1 MRVNFALHCERFD
14 FPRQKLFSHTPL
26 PLRGKSLDPFL
37 CQWELGHVPL
47 STYSVLFRL
56 SLFLR
61 RFLPLFF
68 LAVNNL
74 QFLCNYFVREFRAA
88 CFVRLSVLHL
98 FARVKYFF
106 SHFRMNFVK
115 YFLSH
120 PRDKKN
126 NCMSKKICGQRQKYL
141 PTPFCLYP
149 RAPKRYYAS
158 LCLVHQI
165 ALCDLFF
172 CTLSQHACPHTQ
184 NTACSKCKL
193 LKHVPLHTLNTVLST
208 PGAPPECAPPEG
220 TRATP
225 TCYEHLPRC
234 LQPACA

>member
-1 MRVNFALHCERFD
+1 MSALTFLAKNF
-14 FPRQKLFSHTPL
+14 
-26 PLRGKSLDPFL
+26 SLTLPFL
-37 CQWELGHVPL
+37 FEGNL
-47 STYSVLFRL
+47 STLFCVSGNLDMSRC
-56 SLFLR
+56 
-61 RFLPLFF
+61 PPTLFF
-68 LAVNNL
+68 FVCLFFCAVFFRAVNNL

-193 LKHVPLHTLNTVLST
+193 LKHVSPHFEHCSFHAWGT
-208 PGAPPECAPPEG
+208 P
-220 TRATP
+220 
-225 TCYEHLPRC
+225 
-234 LQPACA
+234 